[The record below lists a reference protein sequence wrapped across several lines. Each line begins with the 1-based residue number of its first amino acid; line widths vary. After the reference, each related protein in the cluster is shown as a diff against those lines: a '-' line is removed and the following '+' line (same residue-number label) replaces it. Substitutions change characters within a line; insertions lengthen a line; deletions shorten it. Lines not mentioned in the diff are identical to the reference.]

1 MRDSYRH
8 KMEGSGRALTM
19 MHLVRTAV
27 ERANRALFEADLD
40 AAQAVISGDEVLDQ
54 MYDDLDARCLALLA
68 TEQPVAGELR
78 TLVALTRM
86 CADLARMGDLAAH
99 VAKIARMRYPEHVV
113 VRSRLTQHGTVLGRI
128 AAEMVGMAAT
138 ALSSAMFD
146 ARLMAEH
153 DDEAD
158 DLRTQQFKVL
168 LSDEWADGVRAAVDA
183 ALLGRYLER
192 IADHAV
198 LIGSRVVY
206 IVTGSAP
213 RCAMD
218 DRLSVSRRFGVQDPS
233 QARTSRIGR

>member
-8 KMEGSGRALTM
+8 KMEGLVADVLTM

-27 ERANRALFEADLD
+27 GRANRALFEADLD

-99 VAKIARMRYPEHVV
+99 VAKIARMRYPEHAVSEA
-113 VRSRLTQHGTVLGRI
+113 VRPNMERLGRI

-138 ALSSAMFD
+138 ALEQRDVFD
-146 ARLMAEH
+146 ARLMAEY

-206 IVTGSAP
+206 IVTGLHPQGAQWTI
-213 RCAMD
+213 A
-218 DRLSVSRRFGVQDPS
+218 
-233 QARTSRIGR
+233 